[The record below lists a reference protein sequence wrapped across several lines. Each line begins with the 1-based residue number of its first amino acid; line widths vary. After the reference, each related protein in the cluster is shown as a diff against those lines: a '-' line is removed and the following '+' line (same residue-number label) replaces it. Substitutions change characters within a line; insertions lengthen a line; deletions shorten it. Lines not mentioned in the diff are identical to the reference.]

1 MALAEPRP
9 TPFLV
14 AVVDDDPKLRTRLA
28 MQLGESARSAS
39 FSSIDALGERFDS
52 GEPMVV
58 VFGPTYADAQGLA
71 RIEQLSRTRPE
82 LGSILVAEEIS
93 TQLLQQSLRAG
104 VRDVVASPNDPAQLM
119 EAVERVAY
127 TLSAIPVRQ
136 TASTPEEDATEPGRV
151 ITVFSTK
158 GGAGKSVVAT
168 NLAVLLARKSTR
180 PVVLVDADLQFGD
193 IAVML
198 KLTPQHTVV
207 DAVSAMQRLDAQ
219 LLQSLLV
226 RHDSS
231 GVLVLPAPL
240 EPAFADQV
248 SAADLAKI
256 VQVLKTFA
264 SYVVIDTPAQFN
276 DVVIALIEHSDDI
289 LMVAGLDIPNIKNT
303 KLGLQTLR
311 LLEVGEEKL
320 TLLLN
325 RADSKVQLDVG
336 EVERTLGLRAGCLV
350 PSDIAVPQSVNKGV
364 PVVLDAPRSEVARA
378 FEGLAER
385 FGGAAVSPPPARKGR
400 ALFGRA

>member
-1 MALAEPRP
+1 
-9 TPFLV
+9 
-14 AVVDDDPKLRTRLA
+14 

-58 VFGPTYADAQGLA
+58 VFGPTYADAHG
-71 RIEQLSRTRPE
+71 
-82 LGSILVAEEIS
+82 
-93 TQLLQQSLRAG
+93 
-104 VRDVVASPNDPAQLM
+104 
-119 EAVERVAY
+119 
-127 TLSAIPVRQ
+127 
-136 TASTPEEDATEPGRV
+136 
-151 ITVFSTK
+151 
-158 GGAGKSVVAT
+158 
-168 NLAVLLARKSTR
+168 LARKSTR

-276 DVVIALIEHSDDI
+276 DVVL
-289 LMVAGLDIPNIKNT
+289 N
-303 KLGLQTLR
+303 
-311 LLEVGEEKL
+311 LLE
-320 TLLLN
+320 
-325 RADSKVQLDVG
+325 A
-336 EVERTLGLRAGCLV
+336 
-350 PSDIAVPQSVNKGV
+350 SD
-364 PVVLDAPRSEVARA
+364 
-378 FEGLAER
+378 
-385 FGGAAVSPPPARKGR
+385 
-400 ALFGRA
+400 